1 MTKSITSLPNQTV
14 SPDQKRQLLRFVL
27 DAMEGAANEAVE
39 ALLGAGNLNRENVQQ
54 VLGSGK
60 NIKFGGIKFLQ
71 ELIPELAKLRTRCLS
86 LGQGLTLKP
95 TDGKRTIAKA
105 KNTFA
110 YINGDFTNYGTD
122 VSGRVCSGMT
132 PVVHEVVEDS
142 TFEQMFGSF
151 SADLDKLCFEQDQ
164 IIDFATDHRNW
175 LRIDG
180 HTTFFLFKVGDR
192 FFVADVDLGS
202 DGGLEVYVSPFSDDS
217 VWSGGDRYRV
227 VVPQLTPAIA

>member
-1 MTKSITSLPNQTV
+1 
-14 SPDQKRQLLRFVL
+14 
-27 DAMEGAANEAVE
+27 MEGAANEAVE

-86 LGQGLTLKP
+86 LGQSLTLKP

-110 YINGDFTNYGTD
+110 YIDGGFTNYGTN

-132 PVVHEVVEDS
+132 LVVHEVVEDS

-164 IIDFATDHRNW
+164 IIDFVTDHCNW
-175 LRIDG
+175 LRTDG
-180 HTTFFLFKVGDR
+180 YATFFLFKVGYS
-192 FFVADVDLGS
+192 FFVAIVDLGS
-202 DGGLEVYVSPFSDDS
+202 GGQLGVCVNPFSGGS
-217 VWSGGDRYRV
+217 VWSGGCRYRV